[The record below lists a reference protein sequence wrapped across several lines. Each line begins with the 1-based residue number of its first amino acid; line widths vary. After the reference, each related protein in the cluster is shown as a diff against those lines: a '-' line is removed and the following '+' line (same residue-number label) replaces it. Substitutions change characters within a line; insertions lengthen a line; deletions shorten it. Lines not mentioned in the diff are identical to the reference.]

1 MLIYSARSARHVHT
15 FALACAHVSFAFL
28 LFSLSLSLSL
38 SFSPSLFHAIR
49 FTPENLT
56 AASDAAQCAFLART
70 EIGESVAVQKWFDER
85 VGGTLI
91 PRRTM
96 Y

>member
-1 MLIYSARSARHVHT
+1 MYIHARSPVLT
-15 FALACAHVSFAFL
+15 FLSRSYYSL
-28 LFSLSLSLSL
+28 SLSLSLSL